1 MTTIVLNEV
10 IWSNIYER
18 LADEYQCR
26 PGVLL
31 IRSKMK
37 ETLGFTVRRHR
48 NWQVDNGPVGEYDG
62 FGHWQEEIHLDFYD
76 EQQLTLFRLKYL

>member
-1 MTTIVLNEV
+1 MTTIVLSESV
-10 IWSNIYER
+10 WSDIYER

-26 PGVLL
+26 PSVLL

-48 NWQVDNGPVGEYDG
+48 NLVETNGPAGEHDR
-62 FGHWQEEIHLDFYD
+62 FGHWQEEIHLDFYN
-76 EQQLTLFRLKYL
+76 EQQLTWFRLKYL